1 MKLKP
6 SSTTGV
12 VQLGFIPNNEY
23 LRQQTILDSMKK
35 QGKNL
40 RSFNIEEEE
49 EQEEDEL
56 VETLPRDR
64 GQVHATM
71 GTEAPA

>member
-35 QGKNL
+35 QGRNL

-49 EQEEDEL
+49 LEEDEI
-56 VETLPRDR
+56 VETLPRNISH
-64 GQVHATM
+64 VHDTM
-71 GTEAPA
+71 VTEVSA

>member
-35 QGKNL
+35 QGRNL

-49 EQEEDEL
+49 LEEDEI
-56 VETLPRDR
+56 VETLPRNI
-64 GQVHATM
+64 GHVHDTM
-71 GTEAPA
+71 VTEVSA

>member
-1 MKLKP
+1 
-6 SSTTGV
+6 
-12 VQLGFIPNNEY
+12 
-23 LRQQTILDSMKK
+23 MKK

-49 EQEEDEL
+49 LEEDEL

-64 GQVHATM
+64 GHVHVTM
-71 GTEAPA
+71 VTEAPA